1 MSEKRGRLGDNIH
14 NRFFPHR
21 LAVTNTHQETEA
33 EMSEYEQARVSTGVS
48 GLDDMLGGGLPEE
61 DILLVSGGP
70 GTGKTIMSLQYINQA
85 VNRGEPCVY
94 ISFEE
99 SMKKKIEYAK
109 GFGWD
114 LQGAIDDDMLDV
126 LDIYMIPQSQGF
138 VDLYE
143 RVRGKLQFTL
153 EKEIENLVK
162 RIDAK
167 HVLVDPLTSI
177 LVHEHRS
184 DKKRYIIG
192 QLFDQIRQLGC
203 SAVIVNE
210 GLPKDN
216 DFYMEHFLADA
227 VILLQKEVIDFKLI
241 KTLIID
247 KVRGINFDEQP
258 RRYIITNRGMQV
270 FNAEPVTL

>member
-1 MSEKRGRLGDNIH
+1 MSG
-14 NRFFPHR
+14 
-21 LAVTNTHQETEA
+21 
-33 EMSEYEQARVSTGVS
+33 YEPVRVSTGVP
-48 GLDDMLGGGLPEE
+48 GLDDMLGGGMPEE
-61 DILLVSGGP
+61 SILLVSGGP
-70 GTGKTIMSLQYINQA
+70 GTGKTIMSLQYINSA
-85 VNRGEPCVY
+85 VSRGEPCVY

-109 GFGWD
+109 GFGWA
-114 LQGAIDDDMLDV
+114 LQKAIDDDTLDV
-126 LDIYMIPQSQGF
+126 LDLYMIPQSQGY

-184 DKKRYIIG
+184 DKKRYIIS
-192 QLFDQIRQLGC
+192 QLFDQIRWLRC

-216 DFYMEHFLADA
+216 DFYMEHFLADG
-227 VILLQKEVIDFKLI
+227 VILLQKEVIDFNLV
-241 KTLIID
+241 KTLMID

-258 RRYIITNRGMQV
+258 HRYVISKRGFQV
-270 FNAEPVTL
+270 LSKEPVLV

>member
-1 MSEKRGRLGDNIH
+1 MSR
-14 NRFFPHR
+14 
-21 LAVTNTHQETEA
+21 
-33 EMSEYEQARVSTGVS
+33 YEPERVSTGVT
-48 GLDDMLGGGLPEE
+48 GLDEMLGGGLRKE

-70 GTGKTIMSLQYINQA
+70 GTGKTIMSLQFIASA
-85 VNRGEPCVY
+85 VDRGEPCVY

-99 SMKKKIEYAK
+99 PMKKKIDYAK

-114 LQGAIDDDMLDV
+114 LQKAIDDNMLDV

-138 VDLYE
+138 ADLYE

-162 RIDAK
+162 RIDAR

-184 DKKRYIIG
+184 DKKRYLIG
-192 QLFDQIRQLGC
+192 QLFDQIRRLRC

-216 DFYMEHFLADA
+216 DFYMEHFLADG
-227 VILLQKEVIDFKLI
+227 VILLQKEVIDFNLV
-241 KTLIID
+241 KTLMID
-247 KVRGINFDEQP
+247 KMRGIDFDEQP
-258 RRYIITNRGMQV
+258 RRYVVTSRGFQV
-270 FNAEPVTL
+270 FNTEPVKL

>member
-1 MSEKRGRLGDNIH
+1 
-14 NRFFPHR
+14 
-21 LAVTNTHQETEA
+21 
-33 EMSEYEQARVSTGVS
+33 MSEYKPVRLSTGVS
-48 GLDDMLGGGLPEE
+48 GLDEMLGGGIPEE
-61 DILLVSGGP
+61 NILLVSGGP
-70 GTGKTIMSLQYINQA
+70 GTGKTIMSLQYITSA
-85 VNRGEPCVY
+85 VDRGEPCVY

-99 SMKKKIEYAK
+99 SMKKKIDYAK
-109 GFGWD
+109 GFGWN
-114 LQGAIDDDMLDV
+114 LQKAIDDDMLDV
-126 LDIYMIPQSQGF
+126 LDICMIPQAQGF
-138 VDLYE
+138 VELYE

-162 RIDAK
+162 RIDAR
-167 HVLVDPLTSI
+167 HVLVDPLTSV

-184 DKKRYIIG
+184 DKKRYLIS
-192 QLFDQIRQLGC
+192 QLFDQIRRLRC

-241 KTLIID
+241 KSLMID
-247 KVRGINFDEQP
+247 KVRGIGFDEQP

-270 FNAEPVTL
+270 FDTEPVTL

>member
-1 MSEKRGRLGDNIH
+1 
-14 NRFFPHR
+14 
-21 LAVTNTHQETEA
+21 V
-33 EMSEYEQARVSTGVS
+33 SEYEPVRVSTGVK
-48 GLDDMLGGGLPEE
+48 GLDEMLGGGIREE

-70 GTGKTIMSLQYINQA
+70 GTGKTIMSLQFIASA
-85 VNRGEPCVY
+85 VDRGEPCVY

-114 LQGAIDDDMLDV
+114 LQKAIDDDMLDV
-126 LDIYMIPQSQGF
+126 LDLYMIPQSQGY

-153 EKEIENLVK
+153 EKEIENLVN

-167 HVLVDPLTSI
+167 HVLVDPLTSM

-184 DKKRYIIG
+184 GKKRYLIG

-203 SAVIVNE
+203 TALIVNE

-216 DFYMEHFLADA
+216 DFYMEHFLADG
-227 VILLQKEVIDFKLI
+227 VILLLKDIIDFKLI
-241 KTLIID
+241 KTLMID
-247 KVRGINFDEQP
+247 KMRGIDFDDQP
-258 RRYIITNRGMQV
+258 HRYVINNRGFQV
-270 FNAEPVTL
+270 LSKEPVLV